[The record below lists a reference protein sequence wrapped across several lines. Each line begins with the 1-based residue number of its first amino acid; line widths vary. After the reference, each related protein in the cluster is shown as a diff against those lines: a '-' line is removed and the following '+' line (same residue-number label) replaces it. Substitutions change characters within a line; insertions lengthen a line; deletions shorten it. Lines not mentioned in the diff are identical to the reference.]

1 MTTASSSKTL
11 EQTIAAIEALD
22 LEPIKFKATRQEDGY
37 GWSPEYAERMAQAYK
52 HYLILQAKYPELTL
66 APDQDTDRFWH
77 MHILDTR
84 KYAADCE
91 AIFGEFLHHFPYLG
105 LRGEDD
111 AKALDDAFAKMKAL
125 LAQEF
130 GAAAQHPEGATQA
143 AAFCTGET
151 KAAFCTGE
159 TKAAFCTGETKAA
172 FCTGETRAAFC
183 TGETSAAKA

>member
-1 MTTASSSKTL
+1 MGVTMTIASSKTL
-11 EQTIAAIEALD
+11 EQTITAIEALD

-37 GWSPEYAERMAQAYK
+37 GWSAEYAERMAQSYK
-52 HYLILQAKYPELTL
+52 CYLILQAKYPDATL

-91 AIFGEFLHHFPYLG
+91 AIFGHFLHHFPYLG

-111 AKALDDAFAKMKAL
+111 ARALEVAFEKMKTL
-125 LAQEF
+125 LALEF
-130 GAAAQHPEGATQA
+130 GPQQHPEGAMRA

-172 FCTGETRAAFC
+172 FCTVETNAV
-183 TGETSAAKA
+183 KA